1 MAEQDARPKSGH
13 VKIERHP
20 DIDPDDS
27 IAMREIQELS
37 YKLPELRK
45 KEDTNTESR
54 NNFDLNAP
62 RITPAHG
69 DKSLRKTNAKILVS
83 LRVIF
88 GVILVMKYFYGLYLM
103 LWVFFMKDPA
113 CDLFLQLFA
122 LFMLILTGLIA
133 TLGCCFVCCGVG
145 LKNVEKT
152 DFFQNAVLHT
162 GIQESDF
169 LLPKQV
175 IGNLLQ

>member
-1 MAEQDARPKSGH
+1 MIAVGLMKIGECPDQTALPHWMYHFGILILLSMI
-13 VKIERHP
+13 VKFVW
-20 DIDPDDS
+20 
-27 IAMREIQELS
+27 Q
-37 YKLPELRK
+37 K
-45 KEDTNTESR
+45 
-54 NNFDLNAP
+54 F
-62 RITPAHG
+62 G

-88 GVILVMKYFYGLYLM
+88 GIILIMTYFYGLYLM

-122 LFMLILTGLIA
+122 LLMLILTGLIA

-152 DFFQNAVLHT
+152 DFFQNAILHT